1 MIPMAQYYLLST
13 LAGVFLLN
21 EDLKVVFKEDFPL
34 EEDHYEG
41 EWLDVERKLIAKIL
55 KKGAAGKVV
64 VLGTR
69 KGKAP
74 EGVECNAD
82 PKLRA
87 RIGEVIEQSA
97 EARQALRKANLE
109 MTQRSIK
116 DSFSEDQLI
125 IHSIRLL
132 EDMNRAISMLG
143 KRFHEWVALNEPELA
158 HRISDH
164 ERLVKAILDEESDK
178 ENKMGAEFSEKDR
191 AHLRAIAAS
200 LKQYYDFREEEAKYL
215 EKKMSTYC
223 PNIIVITGARIGGKL
238 ISKAGSLK
246 RMALLPS
253 STIQMLGAEK
263 ALFRHLTNPKSKP
276 PKYGILHEHPL
287 IKQARRKDHGKVA
300 RALADKIAVAAR
312 VDFFEGNF
320 VGDKLV
326 KMLEKRFGSWQATNH
341 LNGSD

>member
-1 MIPMAQYYLLST
+1 
-13 LAGVFLLN
+13 
-21 EDLKVVFKEDFPL
+21 
-34 EEDHYEG
+34 
-41 EWLDVERKLIAKIL
+41 
-55 KKGAAGKVV
+55 
-64 VLGTR
+64 
-69 KGKAP
+69 
-74 EGVECNAD
+74 
-82 PKLRA
+82 
-87 RIGEVIEQSA
+87 
-97 EARQALRKANLE
+97 
-109 MTQRSIK
+109 
-116 DSFSEDQLI
+116 
-125 IHSIRLL
+125 
-132 EDMNRAISMLG
+132 
-143 KRFHEWVALNEPELA
+143 
-158 HRISDH
+158 
-164 ERLVKAILDEESDK
+164 
-178 ENKMGAEFSEKDR
+178 MGAEFSEKDR

-276 PKYGILHEHPL
+276 PKYGILHEHAL